1 MSAADATWDAYRRW
15 GYLAA
20 DLDWLGRLEPIAHP
34 DLPAEGEAVETAS
47 ATYCGTLAAEFAH
60 IPDPERREWMQQ
72 RMEGAFP
79 DPDRKSI
86 VDQLMR
92 AAIFEQFLQTGYL
105 GNKRFSIEGL
115 ESLIPLLNEMLQ
127 AAVDHDSQTAILA
140 MSHRGRLNVMAHVVG
155 NDYTDLLGGFED
167 VDPRAIMGAGDVKYH
182 LGATGTFEG
191 RDGGSLAIHLVS
203 NPSHLEAVNPVMMGR
218 ARAKQDRLG
227 GDRERHR
234 VVPILMHGDAAF
246 AGQGVTAETLNMAG
260 LSGYTV
266 GGTIHVIANNLIGFT
281 TEPEAEHTTRFASDL
296 AKRLPIPVLHVNAED
311 PEAVVRAAKIAAD
324 YRYQFASDVV
334 VDLIGFRRHGHSEVD
349 DPTVTQPTLYAAIKQ
364 RPPLWETYVDKSGVD
379 RERIETMAEGI
390 RAELSTAR
398 DQASALTEIPLLRNL
413 PTYWDGYVGGDWN
426 PEQRRLRRWAVDRER
441 DHRGSGL
448 TLALDRLRAHR
459 IAAIHWDQ
467 GAEAARSTAGPQWL
481 QRREMAAG
489 GRRIDYGMAEFLA
502 YSSLVADGTPVRI
515 SGQDSRRGT
524 FSHRHFIQRD
534 VETSAEFC
542 ALQHV
547 AEDQARFEIYDSP
560 LSEAAVVG
568 FEYGYSR
575 DYPEA
580 LVAWE
585 AQFGDF
591 ANGAQVMFDQFV
603 SAGEDKWGLLS
614 GLVVLLPHG
623 FEGQGPE
630 HSSARLERYLQ
641 LAAEDAIQV
650 AQPSTAAQHF
660 HLLRRQALR
669 RWRKPLIVCTPKS
682 MLRAAP
688 ATSNL
693 EAFNRDGFLN
703 VMPEREVEQAGRVLI
718 ATGKLVHELRAA
730 RKDRK
735 RNDVAIVAV
744 EQLYPFPDEE
754 LRAELDRFGDARD
767 VVWIQEEPANQGALF
782 FVLPRIERL
791 TRGRPVRTIKR
802 SASASPATGS
812 LKAHEMEQKALI
824 DLAFS

>member
-1 MSAADATWDAYRRW
+1 MSSADATWDAYRRW

-20 DLDWLGRLEPIAHP
+20 DLDWLGRLEPVAHP
-34 DLPAEGEAVETAS
+34 ELPTEGEAVEAARS
-47 ATYCGTLAAEFAH
+47 AYCGTLAAEFAH
-60 IPDPERREWMQQ
+60 IPDPERREWIQQ
-72 RMEGAFP
+72 RMEGESAE
-79 DPDRKSI
+79 PDRKQI
-86 VDQLMR
+86 VDQLAR

-105 GNKRFSIEGL
+105 GNKRFSVEGL

-127 AAVDHDSQTAILA
+127 AAVDHDSEAAILA

-191 RDGGSLAIHLVS
+191 RAGGQLAIHLVS

-227 GDRERHR
+227 GDTERHR

-246 AGQGVTAETLNMAG
+246 AGQGVTAETLNMAD
-260 LSGYTV
+260 LRGYTV

-281 TEPEAEHTTRFASDL
+281 TEPQAEHSSRFASDL
-296 AKRLPIPVLHVNAED
+296 AKRMPLPVFHVNAED
-311 PEAVVRAAKIAAD
+311 PEAVVRVARIAAE

-364 RPPLWETYVDKSGVD
+364 RPPLWETYADKTGVD
-379 RERIETMAEGI
+379 REHIEGMADSV
-390 RAELSTAR
+390 RQELSAAR
-398 DQASALTEIPLLRNL
+398 DKASTLTEIPLLRKL
-413 PTYWDGYVGGDWN
+413 PSYWDSHVGGNWKSDYEVATGL
-426 PEQRRLRRWAVDRER
+426 PSER
-441 DHRGSGL
+441 IAEL
-448 TLALDRLRAHR
+448 TEALDRFPEGFAVHPKVQKLL
-459 IAAIHWDQ
+459 
-467 GAEAARSTAGPQWL
+467 E
-481 QRREMAAG
+481 QRREMATGERA
-489 GRRIDYGMAEFLA
+489 IDYGMAEFLA

-534 VETSAEFC
+534 IETDAEFC
-542 ALQHV
+542 ALLHV
-547 AEDQARFEIYDSP
+547 TDDQARFEIYDSP

-575 DYPEA
+575 DSPEA

-669 RWRKPLIVCTPKS
+669 KWRKPLIVCTPKS

-688 ATSNL
+688 ATSQL
-693 EAFNRDGFLN
+693 EAFTRDGFLT
-703 VMPEREVEQAGRVLI
+703 VMPEREVEGAERVLI
-718 ATGKLVHELRAA
+718 ATGKLVHELRKA
-730 RKDRK
+730 RKERGK
-735 RNDVAIVAV
+735 ERVAIVAV
-744 EQLYPFPDEE
+744 EQLYPFPENE
-754 LRAELDRFGDARD
+754 LRAELDRFSDARD
-767 VVWIQEEPANQGALF
+767 IIWIQEEPANQGALF

-791 TRGRPVRTIKR
+791 TRGRSVRTIKR

-824 DLAFS
+824 ELAFS